1 MKIISI
7 NAGSSSLKF
16 KLYNM
21 DNEEVIAK
29 GLFERIGLDGSFYT
43 ITYQGEKIKEEIEL
57 PNQKEAV
64 TILLEKLLALNI
76 ITSLEEIDGIG
87 HRIVA
92 SGEKYNTSVRITDE
106 VVNDIDEIKNLAPL
120 HNPEDVEV
128 IRAFREV
135 LPNIP
140 MVAVFDTT
148 FHKTLEEESYLYPIP
163 YTWYEKYKIRKYGAH
178 GTSYRYVV
186 EQIEKELGR
195 KDLKIIAC
203 HLGSGGS
210 VCAIKDGKSI
220 DTSMGF
226 TPLAGIMMGTRSGDI
241 DPSII
246 PYIMEK
252 EGKNAGEI
260 IDDLNHRSGLL
271 GMSQVS
277 SDARDIESAAFE
289 GNHQAELAQNK
300 YAKTVVSYIAEYY
313 VELQGADVI
322 IFTAGIGEN
331 SSVLRSKIIK
341 RLSCLGIKID
351 EEKNQVR
358 GEIRKISTED
368 SKVLVYVIP
377 TDEELIIARDTV
389 SLVQNG

>member
-21 DNEEVIAK
+21 DNEELIAK
-29 GLFERIGLDGSFYT
+29 GLFERIGIDGSFYT
-43 ITYQGEKIKEEIEL
+43 ITYNGEKIKEEIEL
-57 PNQKEAV
+57 PDQTVAV
-64 TILLEKLLALNI
+64 SILLQKLIALNI
-76 ITSLEEIDGIG
+76 INSLEEINGIG

-92 SGEKYNTSVRITDE
+92 GGNKYNTSVIITDE
-106 VVNDIDEIKNLAPL
+106 VINDIDEIKDLAPL
-120 HNPEDVEV
+120 HNPDDVVVIKAFKEV
-128 IRAFREV
+128 M
-135 LPNIP
+135 PNTK
-140 MVAVFDTT
+140 MVAVFDTA
-148 FHKTLEEESYLYPIP
+148 FHKTMPEESYLYPVP
-163 YTWYEKYKIRKYGAH
+163 YSWYEKYGIRKFGAH
-178 GTSYRYVV
+178 GTSYRYVL

-210 VCAIKDGKSI
+210 VTAIKDGKCI

-246 PYIMEK
+246 PFIMEK

-271 GMSQVS
+271 GMSQIS
-277 SDARDIESAAFE
+277 SDSRDIEQASLE
-289 GNHQAELAQNK
+289 GNQQAILTQEK
-300 YAKTVVSYIAEYY
+300 YCKTVVSYISQYY
-313 VELQGADVI
+313 VELNGADVI

-331 SSVLRSKIIK
+331 SSSTRAQIVEK
-341 RLSCLGIKID
+341 LSCLGIKID
-351 EEKNQVR
+351 SSKNQVR
-358 GEIRKISTED
+358 GEIRKISTDD
-368 SKVLVYVIP
+368 SKTLVYVIP
-377 TDEELIIARDTV
+377 TDEELVIARDTL
-389 SLVQNG
+389 SLVK

>member
-21 DNEEVIAK
+21 DEEKVIAK
-29 GLFERIGLDGSFYT
+29 GNFERIGLDGSFYT
-43 ITYQGEKIKEEIEL
+43 ITFNGEKIKAEIDL

-64 TILLEKLLALNI
+64 KVLIEKLIDLGI

-92 SGEKYNTSVRITDE
+92 GGDKYSSSVLITDE
-106 VVNDIDEIKNLAPL
+106 VIEYIDSIKNLAPL

-128 IRAFREV
+128 IRAFKEV
-135 LPNIP
+135 VPNIP
-140 MVAVFDTT
+140 MVAVFDTS
-148 FHKTLEEESYLYPIP
+148 FHKTMEKENFLYPIP
-163 YTWYEKYKIRKYGAH
+163 YSWYEKYQIRKYGAH
-178 GTSYRYVV
+178 GTSYRYIVK
-186 EQIEKELGR
+186 QIEKELGR
-195 KDLKIIAC
+195 TDLKIIGC

-260 IDDLNHRSGLL
+260 VDDLNKKSGLL
-271 GMSQVS
+271 GISEAS
-277 SDARDIESAAFE
+277 PDWRDIQKGVSE
-289 GNHQAELAQNK
+289 GDEKCLLAEEK
-300 YAKTVVSYIAEYY
+300 YIKRVIAYIAEYY
-313 VELQGADVI
+313 VLLNKADVI
-322 IFTAGIGEN
+322 VFTAGMGEN
-331 SSVLRSKIIK
+331 SVTLRKQVIDK
-341 RLSCLGIKID
+341 LSALGIKID
-351 EEKNQVR
+351 EEANNTS
-358 GEIRKISTED
+358 GEIRKISADD
-368 SKVLVYVIP
+368 SSTLVYVIP
-377 TDEELIIARDTV
+377 TDEELMIAKDTLK
-389 SLVQNG
+389 LVQNR

>member
-1 MKIISI
+1 MKIISV

-16 KLYNM
+16 RLYNM
-21 DNEEVIAK
+21 DNEELIVK
-29 GLFERIGLDGSFYT
+29 GYFERIGLDGSFYT
-43 ITYQGEKIKEEIEL
+43 VTYNGEKIKEEIEL
-57 PNQKEAV
+57 PDQKVAV
-64 TILLEKLLALNI
+64 KILLEKLLALNI
-76 ITSLEEIDGIG
+76 INSLDEIDGIG

-92 SGEKYNTSVRITDE
+92 GGEKYNTSVRITDE
-106 VVNDIDEIKNLAPL
+106 VVNDIDEIKDLAPL
-120 HNPEDVEV
+120 HNPDDVVV
-128 IRAFREV
+128 IKAFQEV
-135 LPNIP
+135 LPQTP

-148 FHKTLEEESYLYPIP
+148 FHKTMKEESYLYPIP
-163 YTWYEKYKIRKYGAH
+163 YSWYEKYKIRKYGAH
-178 GTSYRYVV
+178 GTSYRYVT

-210 VCAIKDGKSI
+210 VCAIKDGQSI
-220 DTSMGF
+220 DTSMGY

-246 PYIMEK
+246 THIMEK

-271 GMSQVS
+271 GMSQIS
-277 SDARDIESAAFE
+277 SDARDIEAAALE
-289 GNHQAELAQNK
+289 GNQQAQLTQAK

-331 SSVLRSKIIK
+331 SPVLRSKIIEK
-341 RLSCLGIKID
+341 LSCLGIKID

-358 GEIRKISTED
+358 GEFRKISTDD

-377 TDEELIIARDTV
+377 TDEEIVIARDTL

>member
-21 DNEEVIAK
+21 DEEKVIAK
-29 GLFERIGLDGSFYT
+29 GNFERIGLDGSFYT
-43 ITYQGEKIKEEIEL
+43 ITFNGEKIKAEIDL

-64 TILLEKLLALNI
+64 RVLIEKLIDLGI

-92 SGEKYNTSVRITDE
+92 GGDKYSSSVLITDE
-106 VVNDIDEIKNLAPL
+106 VIEYIDSIKNLAPL

-128 IRAFREV
+128 IRAFKEV
-135 LPNIP
+135 VPNIP
-140 MVAVFDTT
+140 MVAVFDTS
-148 FHKTLEEESYLYPIP
+148 FHKTMEKENFLYPIP
-163 YTWYEKYKIRKYGAH
+163 YSWYEKYQIRKYGAH
-178 GTSYRYVV
+178 GTSYRYIVK
-186 EQIEKELGR
+186 QIEKELGR
-195 KDLKIIAC
+195 TDLKIIGC

-260 IDDLNHRSGLL
+260 IDDLNHKSGLL
-271 GMSQVS
+271 GMSQIS
-277 SDARDIESAAFE
+277 SDARDIEREALL
-289 GNHQAELAQNK
+289 GDPQAILTQEK
-300 YAKTVVSYIAEYY
+300 YAKTVVSYISNYY
-313 VELQGADVI
+313 VELEGADVI

-331 SSVLRSKIIK
+331 SPILRSKIINK
-341 RLSCLGIKID
+341 LSCLGIKID
-351 EEKNQVR
+351 ENLNQVK
-358 GEIRKISTED
+358 GEIRKISTDD

-377 TDEELIIARDTV
+377 TDEELIIAKDTL
-389 SLVQNG
+389 SFVQNR